1 MTRIAALAALH
12 PADRRLCLQA
22 LAAGAAIRTA
32 LRLLGYKRCRDWL
45 DRLARVPGA
54 EYRASPEAGQPAR
67 VARLV
72 RAAARNGPFGRN
84 CLVDALT
91 LWWLL
96 RRQGIVSDIRIG
108 VRKDAGALDAH
119 AWVECGGLALDEP
132 ADLPGPFAPLGRTKT
147 A

>member
-1 MTRIAALAALH
+1 MTRIAAFAALH

-22 LAAGAAIRTA
+22 LAAGAAIRIA

-45 DRLARVPGA
+45 DRLSRVPGA
-54 EYRASPEAGQPAR
+54 VNRVSADAGQAAR
-67 VARLV
+67 VARFV
-72 RAAARNGPFGRN
+72 RAAARHGPSGRN

-96 RRQGIVSDIRIG
+96 RLQGIAGDIRIG

-119 AWVECGGLALDEP
+119 AWVECGGLVLDEP
-132 ADLPGPFAPLGRTKT
+132 ADLSRPFAPLT
-147 A
+147 APTRV